1 MFMSRTFKNRKFKLT
16 SYAKNQP
23 VQLFLTFFTTI
34 TRWSYSTANYYV
46 LIGQNLTGEFIHKI
60 YAASGTVCLI
70 AETDRVLCHLV
81 MFFPLGVQ
89 NEIQLLSRFFCYLW
103 LVCLLGF
110 WLRNTPLIKVIGNP
124 ISGGIVFLFTLL
136 DVLKSLK
143 RSQPNLMASRSCI
156 STSKLE

>member
-1 MFMSRTFKNRKFKLT
+1 MSRTFKNRKFKLT

-23 VQLFLTFFTTI
+23 VQLLLTFLTTI

-46 LIGQNLTGEFIHKI
+46 LIGQNLTGEFMHKI
-60 YAASGTVCLI
+60 YAASGTVC
-70 AETDRVLCHLV
+70 TDSWVLCHLV

-103 LVCLLGF
+103 LVCLSGF
-110 WLRNTPLIKVIGNP
+110 WLRNAPLVKVIGNP

-143 RSQPNLMASRSCI
+143 RSRPNLMASRSCI

>member
-1 MFMSRTFKNRKFKLT
+1 MSRTFKNRKFKLT

-23 VQLFLTFFTTI
+23 VQLFFTFLTTI

-60 YAASGTVCLI
+60 YAASGTVC
-70 AETDRVLCHLV
+70 TDSWNWQSLV
-81 MFFPLGVQ
+81 SSCDVFSTGCSKW
-89 NEIQLLSRFFCYLW
+89 NTAAIKILLLFMVGLFIGF
-103 LVCLLGF
+103 LVEKCAAYQ
-110 WLRNTPLIKVIGNP
+110 VIGNP